1 MPDAPTTVV
10 ETPFFLRKEA
20 TSIDEE
26 ERFEL
31 LMFLGMHPEVG
42 EVIPETGGVRKL
54 RWAAQDRG
62 KRGGFRVIYYFHSS

>member
-1 MPDAPTTVV
+1 
-10 ETPFFLRKEA
+10 L
-20 TSIDEE
+20 IDEE
-26 ERFEL
+26 ERSEL
-31 LMFLGMHPEVG
+31 VMFLGMHPGVG